1 MLATV
6 TGPIVLVGHSYGG
19 EVITNAA
26 LGNTNV
32 KALVYVAAFGPDKGE
47 SVGSIGAQF
56 PGGLSAANLTF
67 RPFPQADGSMGLDGY
82 INLADFRELFAADV
96 PRELASV
103 MAVSQRPASVATLG
117 EPSGEPAWK
126 TIPSWYL
133 VAEQDRAI
141 PPAAERFMAQR
152 MGAHTIE
159 IDSSHVAMISHPGAV
174 TDLILSAVRAAD

>member
-1 MLATV
+1 
-6 TGPIVLVGHSYGG
+6 
-19 EVITNAA
+19 
-26 LGNTNV
+26 
-32 KALVYVAAFGPDKGE
+32 
-47 SVGSIGAQF
+47 
-56 PGGLSAANLTF
+56 
-67 RPFPQADGSMGLDGY
+67 MGLDGY

-133 VAEQDRAI
+133 VAKQDRAI

-174 TDLILSAVRAAD
+174 TDLILGAVRAAD